1 MLNRFKKEKDKE
13 GIIAEAIINVRES
26 RETVEALAPQF
37 MEWSVEAA
45 QMGDDAYSDELLNNM
60 AELTDFVGDLKAL
73 EMNIRAEAVT
83 AKALDNLSGLA
94 KAIRGCA
101 PLFKAGPRL
110 ASVGKDIQAFKKN
123 MGEGIAAL
131 KGIRRTMVRG
141 SSSVDDLFTGKKPV
155 DSPKLTALKEE
166 RDRLLIKPATV
177 AVPIDATGDIDLD
190 AIIEDENSKK

>member
-1 MLNRFKKEKDKE
+1 MLNRFKKAKDKE

-73 EMNIRAEAVT
+73 EMNIRAEAIT
-83 AKALDNLSGLA
+83 AKALDNLTGLA
-94 KAIRGCA
+94 KAIRGCT

-123 MGEGIAAL
+123 MGEGISAL

-141 SSSVDDLFTGKKPV
+141 SASMDDIFTGKKPV
-155 DSPKLTALKEE
+155 DSPKLLALKEE
-166 RDRLLIKPATV
+166 RDRLLMKPATV
-177 AVPIDATGDIDLD
+177 VEPTDATGDIDLD